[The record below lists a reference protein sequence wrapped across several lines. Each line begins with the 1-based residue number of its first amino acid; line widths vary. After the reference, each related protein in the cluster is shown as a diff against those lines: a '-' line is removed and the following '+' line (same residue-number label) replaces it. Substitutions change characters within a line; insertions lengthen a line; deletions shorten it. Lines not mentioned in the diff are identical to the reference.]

1 MKLNLVRLARAQ
13 GRVAFPNLEGFEA
26 IRFTQPQEME
36 EGRLY
41 LLLKGEAVIDLP
53 DQSYLHLRVN
63 DAAHL
68 SGPHRLVPIE
78 EAIIAVWKLSW

>member
-13 GRVAFPNLEGFEA
+13 GRVAFPNLDGFET
-26 IRFTQPQEME
+26 ICFTQPQEIDE
-36 EGRLY
+36 DRLY

-53 DQSYLHLRVN
+53 DQSYLHLRIN